1 MPRILFLV
9 TVIALA
15 ASGSFHPVDLPA
27 QEAVPHATAEDD
39 LGPALGQ
46 PARRRLGLGPLLG
59 YDYLNDRTE
68 ARFFLNA
75 EGRVAMPQFGL
86 LDMNLEGAIDLD
98 NHGVGTALGA
108 YMKVPYI
115 RVGVERDF
123 DEGRYDLVLSAQ
135 GSIRRGGMF
144 HHGERF
150 RLDYSPTRPR
160 IQLGF
165 VFHTPWTRYR
175 STRPFR
181 RHLDLPEGKPPLAIS
196 ADASRVATDELARV
210 EHAIEWL
217 DRLLT
222 PNVTPHGY
230 YSTKGY
236 QHFERQLDTI
246 LEHHRL
252 PGHSF
257 NAEDSTYHAMLELVF
272 TRTAG
277 GEPEVGRALAN
288 TARRVL
294 FEELVVPFNRQ
305 FGRARRPDGL
315 GGLARLA
322 QGQFDQAVRKGGL
335 SLDEPGQLAARE
347 SFRRIVG
354 RIDSV
359 MRVASKRWGDTA
371 LAWMPLN
378 YGLRPDERD
387 SQDEIESIVGRLV
400 GNPFTSGNSVNYVLN
415 DQFHPLLR
423 QTIRNTR
430 EFHVLWIHDFRGL
443 NSLREEDRVAWTQV
457 ARGYIDA
464 MTAAI
469 EALDRGERQ
478 DLPVYVVFLDEH
490 YYQVNASR
498 RLITLL
504 ERLSTA
510 ETPPMKSPALRQEI
524 DGALGRLRDAMRASP
539 ELARRGP
546 EYVRRR
552 VRVQVHITYPMDPAF
567 AGDILMRDHRKIAFC
582 DVTEED
588 PTSGCAI
595 FTGQGV
601 GEHYQGPDWEDRSLV
616 LRGPE
621 LVKLKIAARRLLRSQ
636 GFDEEEIPRCLRARP
651 YPANEDSVR
660 NRLDERGWS
669 AHALTAMNETGWGPK
684 PATVLKAA
692 LYNLMPPGGSL
703 VAPDSLWT
711 SDFWAGTFI
720 AAALR
725 GCRVYVIAPSA
736 EHAPSNSLP
745 TLGLMHETLAVLLEA
760 SRRIHRD
767 LLASGGELRVGL
779 YTRTSDVNDMR
790 ALLASLL
797 EVSRNRAL
805 TFPALRFHRDVV
817 RALEAEYDTLETSY
831 KGPAHPWSAEGP
843 NHAQIHLKAQFFA
856 SREGLGILT
865 RPEWG
870 PILSRYLAIRRR
882 QTSAPDEDIESIS
895 DALMIPAGDEGSTA
909 RSILVA
915 HADSLRQA
923 GGAAEDRVFYFATVG
938 SHNQDRR
945 SMLLDGE
952 VLVAISGGAAL
963 TTALDF
969 ACLVATATWP
979 RTAAELDAY
988 FPESPGLM
996 KRVRRWIHNLI

>member
-1 MPRILFLV
+1 MRRAVLPHLILVFASSLGVLDPR
-9 TVIALA
+9 
-15 ASGSFHPVDLPA
+15 PA
-27 QEAVPHATAEDD
+27 PCQEPPPAGGMDD

-46 PARRRLGLGPLLG
+46 PARRRLGLGPLVG

-86 LDMNLEGAIDLD
+86 LDVNLEGALDVD
-98 NHGVGTALGA
+98 NHGVGTALGT
-108 YMKVPYI
+108 YLKLPYV

-135 GSIRRGGMF
+135 GSLRRGGMF
-144 HHGERF
+144 HHGERL

-181 RHLDLPEGKPPLAIS
+181 RHLDLPEGQLPATIA

-210 EHAIEWL
+210 EHSIEWL
-217 DRLLT
+217 DRMLT
-222 PNVTPHGY
+222 PNLTPNGY
-230 YSTKGY
+230 SSTKSR
-236 QHFERQLDTI
+236 QEFERQLDTVVG
-246 LEHHRL
+246 HHRL

-257 NAEDSTYHAMLELVF
+257 SAEDSTYHAMLEVVF
-272 TRTAG
+272 VRAAG
-277 GEPEVGRALAN
+277 GDAEAGRSLADA
-288 TARRVL
+288 ARLVL
-294 FEELVVPFNRQ
+294 YQEIVVPFNRQ
-305 FGRARRPDGL
+305 FGRARRPEGL
-315 GGLARLA
+315 GGLGRIA
-322 QGQFDQAVRKGGL
+322 QDRFDQIVRT
-335 SLDEPGQLAARE
+335 SDAMLDESGQLAARE

-354 RIDSV
+354 RIDRS
-359 MRVASKRWGDTA
+359 MRAAAKRWGDTA

-378 YGLRPDERD
+378 YGLRAEDRD
-387 SQDEIESIVGRLV
+387 SQAEIETITGRLV
-400 GNPFTSGNSVNYVLN
+400 GGPFTSGNSVNYVLN

-423 QTIRNTR
+423 QTIRDTR

-469 EALDRGERQ
+469 GALDRGERR
-478 DLPVYVVFLDEH
+478 DLPVFVVFLDEH

-510 ETPPMKSPALRQEI
+510 ETPELKNPALREEI
-524 DGALGRLRDAMRASP
+524 ATALERLREAIRSSP

-546 EYVRRR
+546 EYVQRR
-552 VRVQVHITYPMDPAF
+552 VRVQIHITYPMDPAF

-588 PTSGCAI
+588 PTSGCGV
-595 FTGQGV
+595 FTGQGI

-636 GFDEEEIPRCLRARP
+636 GFDEEEIPRCLRSRP

-660 NRLDERGWS
+660 AQLDERGWLS
-669 AHALTAMNETGWGPK
+669 QALIAMNETGWGPK
-684 PATVLKAA
+684 PATVLKAV
-692 LYNLMPPGGSL
+692 LYNLMPSGGTL

-711 SDFWAGTFI
+711 SDFWAGMFF

-725 GCRVYVIAPSA
+725 GCRVYVIAPA
-736 EHAPSNSLP
+736 ADHAPSSSLP
-745 TLGLMHETLAVLLEA
+745 TLGLMRETLASLLEA
-760 SRRIHRD
+760 SRRIHPD

-779 YTRTSDVNDMR
+779 YTRKSDVNDMR
-790 ALLASLL
+790 AMLGSLL
-797 EVSRNRAL
+797 EVCRNRSVA
-805 TFPALRFHRDVV
+805 FPALRFHPDVL
-817 RALEAEYDTLETSY
+817 RALEAEHDTLTTSY
-831 KGPAHPWSAEGP
+831 AGPAHPWTSDGP
-843 NHAQIHLKAQFFA
+843 NHPQIHLKAQFFA
-856 SREGLGILT
+856 SREGLGILS

-870 PILSRYLAIRRR
+870 PILSRYLVIRRR
-882 QTSAPDEDIESIS
+882 QTSDPQQDIESIT
-895 DALMIPAGDEGSTA
+895 DALMIPSGAEGPTA
-909 RSILVA
+909 QNIVA
-915 HADSLRQA
+915 LHADSLR
-923 GGAAEDRVFYFATVG
+923 GIEKGAQERILYFATIG

-945 SMLLDGE
+945 SMMLDGE

-963 TTALDF
+963 TTAIDF

-979 RTAAELDAY
+979 RNAAELEAY

-996 KRVRRWIHNLI
+996 ARVQRWIQNLI